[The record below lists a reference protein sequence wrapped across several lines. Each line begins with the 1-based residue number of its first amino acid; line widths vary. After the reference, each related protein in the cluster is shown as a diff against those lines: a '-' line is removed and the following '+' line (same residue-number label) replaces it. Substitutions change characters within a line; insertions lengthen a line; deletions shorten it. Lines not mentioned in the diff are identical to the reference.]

1 MTAKVYYDLREQLD
15 QYSVGFPSTESGV
28 ELEILQAI
36 FTEEEAEMYLNLS
49 MMLESP
55 EHLAKR
61 IGRETPEV
69 AALLER
75 MVEKGQIFRTTKGD
89 ARKYAAAPF
98 IVGSYEFQVK
108 NMDRRFAELFEKY
121 FTEAFGKQG
130 ISQSAPLRTVP
141 VNKTI
146 DHKWPVAPYEDLKEI
161 IKSKDTISVGKC
173 ICRTQ
178 QNLLDKGC
186 GKTLE
191 ACLQFGSH
199 AHFYVDKGMGRYIT
213 QDEALSILEQCDKD
227 GLVPQPFISQDT
239 GGICNCCG
247 DCCGIL
253 RSIKFHPK
261 PSERVYTN
269 YYAQADPE
277 TCSGCETCIGRCQM
291 EAIRI
296 DDSGV
301 AIVDRDRCIGCGL
314 CVTTCPADAMSLQIK
329 PESERKEPPKTS
341 KEFVMNLASA
351 RGKSLIP
358 LSVVKKVQ

>member
-1 MTAKVYYDLREQLD
+1 
-15 QYSVGFPSTESGV
+15 
-28 ELEILQAI
+28 
-36 FTEEEAEMYLNLS
+36 
-49 MMLESP
+49 
-55 EHLAKR
+55 
-61 IGRETPEV
+61 
-69 AALLER
+69 
-75 MVEKGQIFRTTKGD
+75 
-89 ARKYAAAPF
+89 
-98 IVGSYEFQVK
+98 
-108 NMDRRFAELFEKY
+108 
-121 FTEAFGKQG
+121 
-130 ISQSAPLRTVP
+130 
-141 VNKTI
+141 
-146 DHKWPVAPYEDLKEI
+146 
-161 IKSKDTISVGKC
+161 
-173 ICRTQ
+173 
-178 QNLLDKGC
+178 
-186 GKTLE
+186 
-191 ACLQFGSH
+191 
-199 AHFYVDKGMGRYIT
+199 MGRYIT
-213 QDEALSILEQCDKD
+213 QDEALSILEQCDQD

-253 RSIKFHPK
+253 RSIKFHPR